1 MNANKVMRIES
12 LLRSA
17 GVLGELLY
25 KPDIFSTLG
34 IYRNN
39 SWGFRPTIYSSRV
52 ISSQGSSRI
61 TLAGTGRFW
70 F

>member
-1 MNANKVMRIES
+1 MRIES

-39 SWGFRPTIYSSRV
+39 SWGFRPSIYSSRV
-52 ISSQGSSRI
+52 IISQGSSRI
-61 TLAGTGRFW
+61 TLAGTGWFW

>member
-1 MNANKVMRIES
+1 MFQVMKIEN
-12 LLRSA
+12 LLRSS

-39 SWGFRPTIYSSRV
+39 IWGFRPSIYSSKTTQ
-52 ISSQGSSRI
+52 SSGISRI
-61 TLAGTGRFW
+61 SLAGTGRFGL
-70 F
+70 